1 MWQGCV
7 NRHRPA
13 GSVLR
18 VVAWGQGY
26 CHLTFDIL
34 PTKGKTELFSDVRY
48 MADDCRC
55 VSFFSDGYDSVTAAK
70 LRNGFD
76 ICKLFEP
83 RRAILRYEAV
93 FDSLYPDYFSSF
105 LSFSPLSRT
114 LI

>member
-26 CHLTFDIL
+26 CHLTFGIF
-34 PTKGKTELFSDVRY
+34 PTKEKTELFSDVRIIPGI
-48 MADDCRC
+48 ADVCL
-55 VSFFSDGYDSVTAAK
+55 SFFDGGDSVTAAK

-93 FDSLYPDYFSSF
+93 FDN
-105 LSFSPLSRT
+105 
-114 LI
+114 